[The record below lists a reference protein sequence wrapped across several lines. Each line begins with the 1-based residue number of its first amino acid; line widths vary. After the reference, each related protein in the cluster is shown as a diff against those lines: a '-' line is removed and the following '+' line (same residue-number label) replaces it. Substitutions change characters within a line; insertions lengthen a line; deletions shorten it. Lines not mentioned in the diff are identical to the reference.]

1 MIPPLVSYGCVG
13 LEQVDG
19 GQCHSRQSPI
29 NVNRLVIEMVAN
41 GANVNVDHL
50 DVVELV
56 DVELL
61 VEMSNQGTCDS
72 RVL

>member
-1 MIPPLVSYGCVG
+1 M
-13 LEQVDG
+13 
-19 GQCHSRQSPI
+19 
-29 NVNRLVIEMVAN
+29 IEMVVN
-41 GANVNVDHL
+41 GVNVNVDHL

-56 DVELL
+56 DVELV